1 MTRLDDSRC
10 HFNVNLADVEER
22 GYQVGR
28 YIIIT
33 EGWRRK
39 SQREEESESRRISRF
54 KGRRL
59 VGWIEIS
66 R

>member
-1 MTRLDDSRC
+1 MIRVAISTSISRTWI
-10 HFNVNLADVEER
+10 EER

-28 YIIIT
+28 YIIII
-33 EGWRRK
+33 EEWRRK